1 MYSIYTMRIN
11 TETFLEDPAVAG
23 RSSLTNFKQTT
34 RRPTESLAPLS
45 DSPQLKMADGWI
57 VDEDGNLLIWV
68 PDEYR
73 ASLWSPGM
81 LVLVGRDPIDISF
94 ENVYHGIDWARCIT
108 L

>member
-1 MYSIYTMRIN
+1 MRTN
-11 TETFLEDPAVAG
+11 TETFPQDLTVAG
-23 RSSLTNFKQTT
+23 RSYLTSFKPTT

-45 DSPQLKMADGWI
+45 DSPKLKMVDGWI
-57 VDEDGNLLIWV
+57 MDDDDNLLIWV

-81 LVLVGRDPIDISF
+81 LVLVGREPIDIDFGSAR
-94 ENVYHGIDWARCIT
+94 HGIDWTKCIA

>member
-23 RSSLTNFKQTT
+23 RSYLTNFKPTT

-45 DSPQLKMADGWI
+45 DSPKLKVTDGRI

-73 ASLWSPGM
+73 ASLWSPGTV
-81 LVLVGRDPIDISF
+81 VLVGREPIDIDF
-94 ENVYHGIDWARCIT
+94 GNARHGIDWTKCIA